1 MSRAMETVQV
11 GEKDVILTHELKR
24 DLVME
29 LKKRNFNST
38 PSEHLWAIDA
48 GRKPKEILTSSRKG
62 DAWKRNSLGK
72 PEGGWPSFLK
82 SPFLNGEGEKKN
94 KNDILNGNL
103 IINRRGESV
112 SSSSTIS
119 PPDSPGELSSSNR
132 RSFTLIS
139 SSRPGSGSRSSRMS
153 PRLSSSTSSLNRTK
167 MPETSAPPLIPP
179 PKGFLQRQASLS
191 SSTSSLSSEKRFSL
205 PQQPSQAELPSP
217 PPPLESSFHSDTSS
231 MSQTLPPPPPQ
242 YEDTPAAADASFSS
256 TSSSSTEVPSPAM
269 SRSSKSSS
277 STSHT
282 PHAPAFSTPPPSP
295 PPPPPPPGLDISFS
309 SSSTIP
315 PPSADSPAASDLESS
330 SHLHVPHVDSR
341 KNSMSPSEV
350 LGIFDL
356 ALEGQG
362 LSVSTYT
369 DTPSDFTTETFSPT
383 FKFSSI
389 SDDLLNSNYED
400 QPLVDPFSPGVNSV
414 ADKEDAPN
422 ESNHQIIKDVST
434 HVSQLDPVSTSQNT
448 DKETSLLTEAVAE
461 SQILRRYSSSEQHI
475 PVEISELSP
484 ISREARKKRPQSFMV
499 TKLRPD
505 VKTVRQ
511 QIKPGTVEDLA
522 SLFTNMKHHYMTSP
536 TKEKEEINFDIK
548 EKIKE
553 IKSYEQPSES
563 GSQPTSPRDLITTN
577 EASPRK
583 QSWQRSS
590 SSSSNSE
597 DETKTLDKRISDSS
611 RSSSEHSLHLEK
623 NYVERKLSVSSRS
636 SSEHSL
642 HLEKKEEH
650 LERKLSVRSRSSS
663 EHSLHLE
670 KQEEHLER
678 KLSVSSRCSS
688 EHSLH
693 LEKKEEHLER
703 KLSVSSRSSSEHSL
717 HLEKKEEHLERKL
730 SVSSRSSS
738 EHSLHL
744 EKKEEHLEKKLS
756 VSSRSSSEHSLHL
769 EKKEEHLERKLS
781 VSSRSSSEHSL
792 HLEKKEEHLER
803 KLSVSSRS
811 SSEHSLH
818 LEKKEEHL
826 ERKLSVSSR
835 SSSEHSLHLEKK
847 EEHQERK
854 LSVSSRSSSEHSL
867 HLEKKEEHVERKLSV
882 SSRSSSEHSLQE
894 HLELAKKLSS
904 GSRSSSDQKLH
915 VGHAQEPER
924 KLFSSSRSSSES
936 SLHQKHT
943 DGHWEQQRKLFISS
957 SSTSEQSLH
966 LAHKQEHLEQERK
979 LSVSS
984 RSSSEPNMHQEQQLH
999 KALSTSSSSSSEE
1012 SLKGISKSD
1021 DSVYTSIMYAFSE
1034 QGIKSPLQ
1042 ATKTHDSMPH
1052 LNSDHSFQETAT
1064 GLHAYKSDSN
1074 ILSSSTGHGSKL
1086 SGGFDFLSASREIMK
1101 QITSRGS
1108 SRNSSFRKTNATED
1122 IKPETDLDMRIKERM
1137 DLSPKVLNEGIAT
1150 RTTSE
1155 IESGDTHGQSHSLD
1169 LHVNID
1175 PRQDSHTSLIPPPN
1189 PHAVDTHDTG
1199 KDVSEVILDLP
1210 VNHLASKAIFGEQ
1223 HAGGEVGRHLEWDT
1237 HLHKKENEQKEDH
1250 AYEMKKGADI
1260 ERNWDQSAS
1269 EFIQAKPSVSD
1280 SVTARSNI
1288 VLNNT
1293 QHIDLSIREL
1303 RDNTLYENENE
1314 HKPTHLDVEREE
1326 TSGFA
1331 LKPEIALSDLFS
1343 QLKGRNSPS
1352 SRSRSSSSSSS
1363 SKSSKSETH
1372 VDDSNDPVGIQLD
1385 MIDKQG
1391 GSIPSHES
1399 LLDSP
1404 HSGKEEDTMSS
1415 ERKAVHA
1422 AETTPDD
1429 AIAHFSSVLDFHED
1443 SSSSSSDE
1451 SEEGKEGQHDTP
1463 LERNTPHAVEGPS
1476 THVSNVTPSHED
1488 GLHEQTGETG
1498 LFAHRV
1504 VSVDEPRGRGDERAG
1519 EVTETEVARNLRQEV
1534 ALSSASKP
1542 EPWYFSST
1550 SYVFETNKEHPD
1562 ENKLIDN
1569 QSNDFLSILDDIQ
1582 IDKDLSFN
1590 SHNQETNSAVFS
1602 KENQIKSDSKSDSKD
1617 SSDSVTKDSSDSDS
1631 KDSSDSESKDSSD
1644 SDDSDINQKPISQ
1657 KYVVNEHT
1665 VNDHVI
1671 ADSQP
1676 QQISLKKVISN
1687 FEVRSVA
1694 SSDSEPKLSHTTD
1707 REPFNLRQRKSDLD
1721 EAIRQQHFRISAH
1734 VGDHDRS
1741 SRDNSDE
1748 ARSVRGSV
1756 SSLKSDAPAKETVFN
1771 SSFFKEIPLAT
1782 KKLDHSKPSTP
1793 TSVIDSGPV
1802 LWSSHEQVTSF
1813 LSQTEKKKSKS
1824 SSSSSSSSS
1833 KNHPLIKNVKEEAKR
1848 ISSSSSSTPSSPKKQ
1863 GPTQGKER
1871 EILSDLTSQNN
1882 VSSADDKD
1890 HVTPA
1895 RASIFRHRSLTRS
1908 RSSSRSSDKDRTS
1921 KAIDESE
1928 LLTKDRFKALRQS
1941 FERKAQQDQNSEIST
1956 SFRVNN
1962 NTSNSKEHKP
1972 IIRGN
1977 SWSKTEAIRE
1987 PGNKLTGQ
1995 VSNEPRPQQKLLP
2008 DLFKGYTGGKTSFP
2022 NYFSGDV
2029 ENSLTDP
2036 YHLNAKP
2043 DKHKQDYNK
2052 SEESDSDSDT
2062 SASSKDDSKDN
2073 IKRKLSGQRN
2083 KQIRYSY
2090 DLQTGEARRESLSKK
2105 VSNKSNTSN
2114 SQFEDVFLQP
2124 RDDDSSSSS
2133 ESDTKLSVK
2142 NARNQAQKHSYKESS
2157 SSSSSDDENPMTAI
2171 VGEVSSFGIRKRVT
2185 THEETTLS
2193 QPQDDHL
2200 TDGHSEPNSADI
2212 YLIQDGKGDYYALQE
2227 VEENEGKS
2235 EETNVKAHI
2244 ISTNGMTNGYS
2255 LDTHE
2260 SNLTVDSSDVDD
2272 DKAREVIDAFLDS
2285 QAFFS
2290 KRQDKSLHT
2299 SSALN
2304 QDISQ
2309 AATYHNGGDAG
2320 WGRHASE
2327 RDTERRTTTWHEA
2340 PSEEVLSRPGPS
2352 TVVHQSGFDEGRH
2365 NSSRMSGDYTAT
2377 SIHAH
2382 DDVGSPSQLYQLNS
2396 AYSSP
2401 HNTLQ
2406 QISHL
2411 SDQSIPSGYVLLSPT
2426 SASLQQPSLMVNF
2439 NQGHYGVSPYAT
2451 TPITV
2456 TTTTQAV
2463 VGEKVDMKIDFS
2475 PPLRTSEERPMAP
2488 PETISSPH
2496 SEHDITG
2503 TNYVIRTVPNKSSL
2517 KKTSQFD
2524 NDVLYTKSDT
2534 LTADV
2539 RLGGQNREILLKPY
2553 EEAPLTY
2560 STNET
2565 YAPTLL
2571 GGTMY
2576 QVKTRPSSHSPS
2588 HDNYVTSDSHARPL
2602 RDSYYKSDPM
2612 EASDLYRVRNL
2623 STSVPDTLH
2632 HVTENTRGRQAN
2644 RAPGFNDTDSSY
2656 RIIGGSGQK
2665 HHSPDRFFKNAK
2677 LSLRKDEYAA
2687 PRTHSFDDDTLDEKK
2702 YRTVTKVYV
2711 NGDNTRS
2718 RSPSPQHTQYKVS
2731 TLQSQESFNKKVAS
2745 NTNTQQSLYVVN
2757 TKASKTHKGSE
2768 SDSDSD
2774 SQFKKSQKRY
2784 RVLGT
2789 SDSALNFIGN
2799 KTFSTP
2805 SHTGY
2810 HNRSFDEANI
2820 VTTKTILPSRLQSVP
2835 PVTNTHRTII
2845 QLEVDR
2851 DKKIRETQKVEADFV
2866 DSRYV
2871 VKQPKSDDDPHSKTL
2886 YKVTNTSGPAEY
2898 ALWRTGRARSMDSLN
2913 NLPGDASRLRTFE
2926 QTDGNRLYVV
2936 NSSVSDPR
2944 GWYKSTIDINE
2955 NHPEQKNHNTSLEG
2969 AYHPRPDNYVTEKT
2983 VYYVKEK
2990 TPSSRSP
2997 YRSYSTEFVS
3007 PDSGQGTEV
3016 ASSDGE
3022 NESRHK
3028 FERVE
3033 RIYEVKSEPE
3043 VPDHLKS
3050 TESLSNDLRVLR
3062 GKILIQNRL
3071 DGSEH
3076 TDDDFDENANL
3087 FDTSFHLGKDNPL
3100 YSSDPDLRASLERE
3114 EQAEISRQLNHDIT
3128 FETVDKIAHKFK
3140 GASGQVELSP
3150 KPKRKQNI
3158 SALLLSKLANIDSK
3172 DIRQTIDVEHHN
3184 EEIFGDIDFIH
3195 ADGQRSGSRNT
3206 ANFDSVNEKVELTL
3220 TQGKAFVII
3229 KVIAE
3234 RIVPTDYEF
3243 NVWRKSQAIV
3253 TRQIEIDLLANEQ
3266 RRRLYQHVMDRA
3278 GHSGYLEEGGSRPGA
3293 SAGTFSTQE
3302 RQLSSMETLKL
3313 FSQILDVADG
3323 QGDREHTDLKTKQ
3336 EMGQLPESDLLY

>member
-29 LKKRNFNST
+29 LKKRNFKST

-72 PEGGWPSFLK
+72 PEGGWPTFLK

-139 SSRPGSGSRSSRMS
+139 SSRSGSRSSRMS
-153 PRLSSSTSSLNRTK
+153 PRLSSSTSSLNRTR

-191 SSTSSLSSEKRFSL
+191 SSTSSLCSEKRFSL
-205 PQQPSQAELPSP
+205 PQQPSQADLPSP

-414 ADKEDAPN
+414 PDKEDAPN

-434 HVSQLDPVSTSQNT
+434 HVSQLGPVSTSQKT
-448 DKETSLLTEAVAE
+448 DKETSSLTEAAVE

-563 GSQPTSPRDLITTN
+563 GSLPTSPRDLIMSN
-577 EASPRK
+577 EISPRK
-583 QSWQRSS
+583 QSSHRSS

-623 NYVERKLSVSSRS
+623 KYV
-636 SSEHSL
+636 
-642 HLEKKEEH
+642 
-650 LERKLSVRSRSSS
+650 
-663 EHSLHLE
+663 
-670 KQEEHLER
+670 
-678 KLSVSSRCSS
+678 
-688 EHSLH
+688 
-693 LEKKEEHLER
+693 ER

-738 EHSLHL
+738 GHSLHL
-744 EKKEEHLEKKLS
+744 EKKEEHL
-756 VSSRSSSEHSLHL
+756 V
-769 EKKEEHLERKLS
+769 RKLS

-792 HLEKKEEHLER
+792 EKKEEHLER
-803 KLSVSSRS
+803 KLSVR
-811 SSEHSLH
+811 
-818 LEKKEEHL
+818 
-826 ERKLSVSSR
+826 
-835 SSSEHSLHLEKK
+835 
-847 EEHQERK
+847 
-854 LSVSSRSSSEHSL
+854 SRSSSEHSL

-943 DGHWEQQRKLFISS
+943 DGHWEQQRKLSISS

-1042 ATKTHDSMPH
+1042 ASKTHDSMPH

-1122 IKPETDLDMRIKERM
+1122 IKPETDPDMRIKESM
-1137 DLSPKVLNEGIAT
+1137 DLSPKVINEGIAT

-1175 PRQDSHTSLIPPPN
+1175 PRQDSHTSLIPRLN

-1391 GSIPSHES
+1391 GSFPSHES

-1404 HSGKEEDTMSS
+1404 HSDKEEDTMSS

-1443 SSSSSSDE
+1443 SSSSSSSSSDE

-1602 KENQIKSDSKSDSKD
+1602 KENQIKSGSNSDSKD
-1617 SSDSVTKDSSDSDS
+1617 SSDSVTKDSSDSD
-1631 KDSSDSESKDSSD
+1631 SKDSSD

-1671 ADSQP
+1671 PDSQP
-1676 QQISLKKVISN
+1676 QEISLKKVISN
-1687 FEVRSVA
+1687 FEARSVA
-1694 SSDSEPKLSHTTD
+1694 SSDSEPKSSKSHNTD

-1741 SRDNSDE
+1741 SRDNSFDE

-1756 SSLKSDAPAKETVFN
+1756 SSLKSDVPAKETVFN
-1771 SSFFKEIPLAT
+1771 SSFFKESPLAT

-1848 ISSSSSSTPSSPKKQ
+1848 ITSSSSSTPSSPKKQ

-1871 EILSDLTSQNN
+1871 EILSDLTSHNN

-2008 DLFKGYTGGKTSFP
+2008 DLFKGYSGGKTSFP

-2052 SEESDSDSDT
+2052 SEESESDSDT

-2133 ESDTKLSVK
+2133 ESDTNLSVK

-2185 THEETTLS
+2185 TQEETTLS
-2193 QPQDDHL
+2193 PPQDDHL
-2200 TDGHSEPNSADI
+2200 TDGHSEQNSADI

-2299 SSALN
+2299 SSSLN

-2320 WGRHASE
+2320 WGRHAGE

-2340 PSEEVLSRPGPS
+2340 PPEEVLSRPGPS
-2352 TVVHQSGFDEGRH
+2352 TVVVHQSGFDEGRH

-2382 DDVGSPSQLYQLNS
+2382 DDVGSASQLYQLNS

-2401 HNTLQ
+2401 HNTSQ

-2475 PPLRTSEERPMAP
+2475 PPIRTSEERPMAP

-2496 SEHDITG
+2496 SEHDVTG

-2565 YAPTLL
+2565 YAPTLH

-2602 RDSYYKSDPM
+2602 RDSYYKSDPR

-2644 RAPGFNDTDSSY
+2644 RAPGFNDTDRSY

-2687 PRTHSFDDDTLDEKK
+2687 PRTHSFDDDALDEKK

-2731 TLQSQESFNKKVAS
+2731 NLQSQESFNKKVAS

-2886 YKVTNTSGPAEY
+2886 YKVTNTSGPAEH

-3140 GASGQVELSP
+3140 GASGQGE
-3150 KPKRKQNI
+3150 
-3158 SALLLSKLANIDSK
+3158 
-3172 DIRQTIDVEHHN
+3172 
-3184 EEIFGDIDFIH
+3184 
-3195 ADGQRSGSRNT
+3195 
-3206 ANFDSVNEKVELTL
+3206 
-3220 TQGKAFVII
+3220 
-3229 KVIAE
+3229 
-3234 RIVPTDYEF
+3234 YF
-3243 NVWRKSQAIV
+3243 NVS
-3253 TRQIEIDLLANEQ
+3253 
-3266 RRRLYQHVMDRA
+3266 HM
-3278 GHSGYLEEGGSRPGA
+3278 
-3293 SAGTFSTQE
+3293 F
-3302 RQLSSMETLKL
+3302 
-3313 FSQILDVADG
+3313 
-3323 QGDREHTDLKTKQ
+3323 
-3336 EMGQLPESDLLY
+3336 